1 MTNSKYDLGVV
12 KSRFEVLQSLGV
24 PSNVLSTVFKQA
36 QSYDVD
42 GINKS
47 LNLLRGNIDNVIY
60 RYIADSFS
68 KKNALINTFKDR
80 DGTDLLLANELS
92 DVYSERA
99 YTMFDNEGKGSNRHR
114 VFRSQDYSGQTHWST
129 EDYYD
134 EPKEGSYEEGEILI
148 VPRYKATELA
158 WTHVEYDGY
167 YLIVHPDSVKEAEL
181 PDIFYGLL
189 GIMWDRRL
197 DIIQFVEDSRNK
209 PEEIGWVYSALK
221 RQLPYLPEITTLD
234 GLAHFLR
241 NYCDITQVT
250 KEYVVMGGNK
260 VKLPTIRLKKIDST
274 GPAAFVPVPSFS
286 LFPGSPDGIN
296 MTSILV
302 PFMKVFGSEIMKP
315 LPTI

>member
-1 MTNSKYDLGVV
+1 MTNSKYDLGIV

-36 QSYDVD
+36 QAYDVD

-80 DGTDLLLANELS
+80 DGGNLGLDE
-92 DVYSERA
+92 VYREGA
-99 YTMFDNEGKGSNRHR
+99 YTMFDDEDKNSNRRR
-114 VFRSQDYSGQTHWST
+114 VFASQDYSGQTYWST

-134 EPKEGSYEEGEILI
+134 EPKEGSYDEGEILI
-148 VPRYKATELA
+148 VPRYKASELA
-158 WTHVEYDGY
+158 WTRVEYDGY
-167 YLIVHPDSVKEAEL
+167 YLIVHPDRVKEAEL

-197 DIIQFVEDSRNK
+197 DIIQFVEDSRTK
-209 PEEIGWVYSALK
+209 PEEIDWVYSALK
-221 RQLPYLPEITTLD
+221 RQLPYLPKITTLD
-234 GLAHFLR
+234 DLAHFLR
-241 NYCDITQVT
+241 NSCGITQVT
-250 KEYVVMGGNK
+250 KEYVIMDGNK
-260 VKLPTIRLKKIDST
+260 VTLPTIHLKKIDST
-274 GPAAFVPVPSFS
+274 GPAVFVPVPSFS
-286 LFPGSPDGIN
+286 LFPGTPDGVN

-302 PFMKVFGSEIMKP
+302 PFIKVFGSEIMKP